1 MNTYDIMHVH
11 TTIHM
16 HMHVYMY
23 VYTWKYRY
31 AQRIGDRAYRLV
43 SEGDDTPGGGAS
55 GARTNEDDGQ
65 RGQASQDGRG
75 PGAEGAALEEKQKDG
90 DGGERSEGSAKTDK
104 PGAHAT
110 YFGERVPAGKKK
122 EMHLP
127 PTLESTRADD
137 LKAVL
142 THIAYGAD
150 LKGAAEA
157 PLPPP
162 SAWPP
167 PRSGDLL
174 RQGAQDAAAAAA
186 GQHLQ
191 PLFVVMMRACLHLW
205 A

>member
-1 MNTYDIMHVH
+1 M
-11 TTIHM
+11 
-16 HMHVYMY
+16 
-23 VYTWKYRY
+23 
-31 AQRIGDRAYRLV
+31 

-55 GARTNEDDGQ
+55 EVRTNEDDGESD
-65 RGQASQDGRG
+65 RGRST
-75 PGAEGAALEEKQKDG
+75 EGDAVFAEKQMDG
-90 DGGERSEGSAKTDK
+90 DGSGRSEGSANKGK

-167 PRSGDLL
+167 PRSGELL
-174 RQGAQDAAAAAA
+174 RKGAQDAAAAAA